1 MSVAVL
7 IVLGIIECF
16 FGARF
21 LRLTVLV
28 AGFGLGWMLAVAFD
42 AGLATTLVVSVVAA
56 GVAFVVTLLAASFVM
71 FVVGM
76 VVGAVVGAKLF
87 VLIERGDPTW
97 ALAVVFI
104 PAVAL
109 VSGFLATR
117 FRRPFLVWATSL
129 AGAALI
135 LSGIGR
141 WGSDSTDLFWRPDT
155 TAGTVVFGV
164 AWVALTLAGRQV
176 QGGGRSGRD

>member
-1 MSVAVL
+1 MSAAVL
-7 IVLGIIECF
+7 IVLGIVECF

-21 LRLTVLV
+21 LRMTVLV
-28 AGFGLGWMLAVAFD
+28 AGFGLGWMVALAFD
-42 AGLATTLVVSVVAA
+42 AGLATTLVVAVLSA
-56 GVAFVVTLLAASFVM
+56 GAAFVVTLVFASFVM

-87 VLIERGDPTW
+87 VLVESGDPTW

-109 VSGFLATR
+109 VSGFLAAKY
-117 FRRPFLVWATSL
+117 RRPFLVWATSL

-135 LSGIGR
+135 LSGLGR
-141 WGSDSTDLFWRPDT
+141 WGTDSTDLFWRPDT
-155 TAGTVVFGV
+155 TVGTIVFTV
-164 AWVALTLAGRQV
+164 AWAALTLAGRQL
-176 QGGGRSGRD
+176 QRGGRDDRD